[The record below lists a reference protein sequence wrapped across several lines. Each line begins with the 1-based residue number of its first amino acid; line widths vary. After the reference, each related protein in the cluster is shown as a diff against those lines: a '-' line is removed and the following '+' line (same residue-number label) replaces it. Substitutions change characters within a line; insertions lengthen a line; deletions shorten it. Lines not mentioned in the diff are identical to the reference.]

1 MRIPKKPFTSLA
13 VSMFLALSTILV
25 ERFFWHIG
33 YSNYLLLLSTLAL
46 LHVIV
51 SAMIIKENPDKF
63 LIWLGAVVIFSIGQ
77 RWLIELIAMLI
88 IWNVRG
94 FAP

>member
-1 MRIPKKPFTSLA
+1 MRVPKKPFALFA
-13 VSMFLALSTILV
+13 VSMFIGLSTILV

-33 YSNYLLLLSTLAL
+33 YANYLLLLGILAL

-51 SAMIIKENPDKF
+51 SIVIIKENSDKF
-63 LIWLGAVVIFSIGQ
+63 LLRLGAVVILIIGQ

-94 FAP
+94 FSP

>member
-1 MRIPKKPFTSLA
+1 MSIPKKPFASLA
-13 VSMFLALSTILV
+13 VSVFLALSTILV
-25 ERFFWHIG
+25 ERLFWHIG

-51 SAMIIKENPDKF
+51 STMIIKENPDKF

-88 IWNVRG
+88 VWNVRG

>member
-1 MRIPKKPFTSLA
+1 MSIPKKTFILVA
-13 VSMFLALSTILV
+13 VSMFVGLSTILV

-33 YSNYLLLLSTLAL
+33 YANYLLLLGIFAS
-46 LHVIV
+46 LHVVV
-51 SAMIIKENPDKF
+51 SVMIIKENSDKF
-63 LIWLGAVVIFSIGQ
+63 LLRLGAVVIFIIGQ

-94 FAP
+94 FSP